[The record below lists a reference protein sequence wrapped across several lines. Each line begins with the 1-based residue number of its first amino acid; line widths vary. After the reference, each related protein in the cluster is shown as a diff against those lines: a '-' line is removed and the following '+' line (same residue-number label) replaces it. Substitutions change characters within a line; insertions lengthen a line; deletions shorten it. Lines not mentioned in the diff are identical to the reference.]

1 MKKIIKIKVC
11 GLREVQNIINIS
23 ALSPDMIGFIF
34 YEKSPRYVGN
44 FIDQKL
50 LKNIPRQI
58 KKVGVFVNSE
68 LKDINNICDKYNLD
82 IVQLHGDE
90 TPETCAKLNHKIE
103 IIKAFRV
110 DENFDF
116 NVCEGFKPYCSLF
129 LFDTKGEKYGGNSMR
144 FDWEILQRYNGQ
156 TAFIL
161 SGGLAPENIDDIKKI
176 NHNKFEAIDIN
187 SRFETKPGHKDV
199 NLVKT
204 FLTKV
209 RAK

>member
-1 MKKIIKIKVC
+1 M
-11 GLREVQNIINIS
+11 REVQNIINIS

-90 TPETCAKLNHKIE
+90 TPETCAKLNHNIE

-116 NVCEGFKPYCSLF
+116 NVCEGFEPYCSLF